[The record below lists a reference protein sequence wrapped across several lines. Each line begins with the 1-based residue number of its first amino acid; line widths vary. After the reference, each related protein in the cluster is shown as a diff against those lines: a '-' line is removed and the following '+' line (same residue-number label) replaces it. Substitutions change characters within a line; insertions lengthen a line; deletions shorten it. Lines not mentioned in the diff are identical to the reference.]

1 MARSFI
7 EFMKFVGHAT
17 RLYERP
23 KLMEKKIKKILWIIS
38 EIQKPPEIRIGS
50 QDARETATAAR

>member
-1 MARSFI
+1 
-7 EFMKFVGHAT
+7 
-17 RLYERP
+17 
-23 KLMEKKIKKILWIIS
+23 MEKKIKKILWIIS